1 MAKGI
6 ILLGHGSRARV
17 DEANQ
22 LLVEM
27 VALLKDRVQA
37 DAILPAWMNSKS
49 GRPGLREVAGRLAED
64 GFTEIIVAPW
74 FLTSGLHIREDIP
87 AILEELEE
95 CYPQVKFAMA
105 KPLGADPRIADIL
118 VERIREVENAVHA

>member
-27 VALLKDRVQA
+27 ASLLKNRIRA
-37 DAILPAWMNSKS
+37 GEIAPAWMNSKS
-49 GRPGLREVAGRLAED
+49 GRPGLREAAVELVQAGCR
-64 GFTEIIVAPW
+64 EIIVAPW
-74 FLTSGLHIREDIP
+74 FLTDGLHIREDIP
-87 AILEELEE
+87 EIIAELEKR
-95 CYPQVKFAMA
+95 YPEVRFAMA
-105 KPLGADPRIADIL
+105 RPMGADPRLAEIL
-118 VERIREVENAVHA
+118 MDRIGEVS

>member
-27 VALLKDRVQA
+27 ASLLKNRIRA
-37 DAILPAWMNSKS
+37 GEIAPAWMNSKS
-49 GRPGLREVAGRLAED
+49 GRPGLREVAARLAEA

-74 FLTSGLHIREDIP
+74 FLTSGLHIQEDIP
-87 AILEELEE
+87 EMLEELRQR
-95 CYPQVKFAMA
+95 YPRVRFALA
-105 KPLGADPRIADIL
+105 RPLGADPRLADIL
-118 VERIREVENAVHA
+118 AERIQEVEDAVHP